1 MYNEKM
7 TKILTYSWLKKGIV
21 VGVVF
26 SASIALG
33 MPSSLRI
40 QIEAWSPYY
49 SPALASVLSG
59 TLVRW
64 ENPTA
69 THHTVTHDGCNQGG
83 SCLFDS
89 GAISP
94 YGMFELPELPPG
106 YYPYHCTLHPIMRGV
121 LVVTD
126 VRDSAKI

>member
-1 MYNEKM
+1 M
-7 TKILTYSWLKKGIV
+7 
-21 VGVVF
+21 GVVF
-26 SASIALG
+26 SASIVLG

-49 SPALASVLSG
+49 SPASVSVLSG
-59 TLVRW
+59 TLVWW

-69 THHTVTHDGCNQGG
+69 THHTVTHDGCKRGG
-83 SCLFDS
+83 ACLFDS

-94 YGMFELPELPPG
+94 SGMFELPELPPG
-106 YYPYHCTLHPIMRGV
+106 SYPYHCTLHPIMRGV

-126 VRDSAKI
+126 VPAPAET

>member
-1 MYNEKM
+1 M

-69 THHTVTHDGCNQGG
+69 THHTVTHDGCQQGG

-89 GAISP
+89 EAIPPSGV
-94 YGMFELPELPPG
+94 YELPGLPPG
-106 YYPYHCTLHPIMRGV
+106 HYPYHCTLHPIMRGV

-126 VRDSAKI
+126 VPAPAET